1 VTEARFKTVCIL
13 GRQPA
18 LGLAELE
25 RLYGPE
31 HIMPINKAALLDID
45 SADINF
51 KRLGGTVKVAKLL
64 AIIDSTGWPRLLD
77 YLLKNIPNHLRFV
90 PAGKFTLGI
99 SLYGLDVPLPRLNKD
114 VLKLKKA
121 IKETG
126 RPVRVIPNK
135 SLHLNSAQVLHNQ
148 LTSRGA
154 WELVLIRSGSRTI
167 LAQTMFVQDIDAY
180 AARDQARP
188 KRDAKV
194 GMLPP
199 KLAQIVVNLAAGQL
213 EAKLPQSENKALGL
227 TRLTVLDPFCGSGVI
242 LQEALLNGYSVIG
255 SDIETRM
262 VDYARHNLLWLVKHQ
277 PQIQG
282 RVVLEAGDVTEH
294 QWPPFSIV
302 ASEAYLGRPLNSL
315 PPTEKLKPII
325 NDVNTILKKFLK
337 NLAPQM
343 KRARQ
348 ICLAVPAWRKAD
360 GSFIH
365 LPLIDQIT
373 DMGYNYLD
381 LKHVPREDLIYSRE
395 GQTVARQL
403 LILEKHE

>member
-51 KRLGGTVKVAKLL
+51 KRMGGTVKVAKLL

-282 RVVLEAGDVTEH
+282 RVVLEAGDATEH

>member
-282 RVVLEAGDVTEH
+282 RVVLEAGDATEH

>member
-51 KRLGGTVKVAKLL
+51 KRMGGTVKVAKLL